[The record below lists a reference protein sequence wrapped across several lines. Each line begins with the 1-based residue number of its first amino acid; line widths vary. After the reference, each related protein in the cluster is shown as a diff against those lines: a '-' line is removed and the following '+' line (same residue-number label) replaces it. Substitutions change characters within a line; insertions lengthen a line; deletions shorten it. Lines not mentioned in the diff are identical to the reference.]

1 MSDNRSKIAKRVAK
15 EFKNGDVVNLGIGI
29 PTLVTDY
36 LPEGV
41 NILVHAEC
49 GLIGAGKTDSN
60 PDSKLNCVDAGGKPI
75 EYVAGAAFFDSTKS
89 FSFVRSGRLAFTVL
103 GALQVDE
110 EGNIANWM
118 VPGGKMHGMGG
129 AMDLLVGAKK
139 VIVAMEHTAKG
150 KTKIVKKCTMPL
162 TASKEVDLIITE
174 LCVIEVVQGKGLIL
188 KELSEGVTVEDVLA
202 VTEAELIIDDSLK

>member
-1 MSDNRSKIAKRVAK
+1 MHDHKAIIAARVGK
-15 EFKNGDVVNLGIGI
+15 EFKNGDIVNLGIGI

-36 LPEGV
+36 LPDGV
-41 NILVHAEC
+41 SVMAQVEC
-49 GLIGAGKTDSN
+49 GLLGGGKTDSDHDN
-60 PDSKLNCVDAGGKPI
+60 KFNCVDAGGKPI
-75 EYVAGAAFFDSTKS
+75 TNVEGAAFFDSSRS
-89 FSFVRSGRLAFTVL
+89 FAMIRGGHVDFTVL

-150 KTKIVKKCTMPL
+150 KPKIVKRCNMPL
-162 TASKEVDLIITE
+162 TAKKEVDLIITE
-174 LCVIEVVQGKGLIL
+174 MCVIEVVQGKGLVL
-188 KELSEGVTVEDVLA
+188 KELTEGVTVNDVLEA
-202 VTEAELIIDDSLK
+202 TEAHLIIDENLK